1 MLIRSSKPRPTSS
14 RDVCS
19 SSSSVAHLDQPPWL
33 SATYSIS
40 NSTPSIS
47 QRGKIDTAS
56 SKKARFIRK
65 AICVRKKEM
74 RLRKSADK
82 KGQHR
87 VD

>member
-1 MLIRSSKPRPTSS
+1 MLNNIFNGLRQT
-14 RDVCS
+14 
-19 SSSSVAHLDQPPWL
+19 
-33 SATYSIS
+33 
-40 NSTPSIS
+40 NSL
-47 QRGKIDTAS
+47 KDYNFAAS